1 MYLKLKAI
9 ILFFFLI
16 ANFTLANEIND
27 FEDEFSQYKVNDP
40 LSGYNKVMT
49 RFNVFLYDYALR
61 PTLMAYT
68 KITPKAFRIG
78 VKNFFDNLA
87 FPLRFI
93 NNTLQFKFEHAGEES
108 KRFIA
113 NTILGFGGIM
123 NAADALHLK
132 KYPADFG
139 STLAHWGIGSGFH
152 LVLPIL
158 GPSNLR
164 DSLSLPVDWF
174 LYPSAYIN
182 PDWAS
187 FAISAYAYGNEIS
200 FRIDEIDEIYHNTP
214 NLYPFLRDAYEQR
227 RIEISK

>member
-1 MYLKLKAI
+1 MYLKLKTI
-9 ILFFFLI
+9 ILFFSLTICFS
-16 ANFTLANEIND
+16 FANEISE

-49 RFNVFLYDYALR
+49 RFNVFLYDYGFR

-68 KITPKAFRIG
+68 KITPKAFRVG
-78 VKNFFDNLA
+78 VRNFFDNLA

-93 NNTLQFKFEHAGEES
+93 NNALQFKFEQAGEET

-123 NAADALHLK
+123 NTGDALHLK
-132 KYPADFG
+132 KHPADFG
-139 STLAHWGIGSGFH
+139 STLAHWGIGGGFH

-164 DSLSLPVDWF
+164 DTLSLPVDWF

-187 FAISAYAYGNEIS
+187 FAISSYAYGNEIS
-200 FRIDEIDEIYHNTP
+200 FKIDEIDEIYHNTP